1 MCVFQQVRRR
11 FVAGRSS
18 MAGSRDAIGEEW
30 RMRLRRTGTGPG
42 ICQYVAC
49 FRLLARPYIV
59 NVQALSIHADDN
71 FMSLSFLQA
80 TVAEYGRSVN
90 SAILCIQWLWQ
101 RGNCVWRLHCGCAWS
116 KVLASSS
123 SSLQPPKK
131 SPAPVSASAQSCPGF
146 SGSAGTSRPARSLTN
161 SSPVQFN

>member
-80 TVAEYGRSVN
+80 AVAEYGCSVD
-90 SAILCIQWLWQ
+90 SAIICVQWLWQ

-131 SPAPVSASAQSCPGF
+131 SPAPVSASAQSFRGF
-146 SGSAGTSRPARSLTN
+146 SGRVGSLRPAYGLTN
-161 SSPVQFN
+161 SSPVQVN